1 MQRKCEYC
9 GVAYEDSL
17 PACPQ
22 CGAPNEYRR
31 ATGIEVP
38 KTIEELATW
47 YAEKNLPP
55 EEVTRFFIGKD
66 VREPKAFGIYKKG
79 EDFIVYKNKASG
91 ERAERYRG
99 TDEAY
104 AVNELYMKLK
114 EEILTQKDKQINVQ
128 NKSRYSYTG
137 GYKPSKKK
145 GNPMRKI
152 ILIIFA
158 IIFIPGIL
166 GGVLSVLFADN
177 GYYKI
182 NGNTYYSDYDD
193 WYIWE
198 ADGWY
203 RTYKPD
209 IIGDYDDYQIEY
221 EDGADYEGFSYSPH
235 YVDDDWVDDDWDT
248 DDWDDR
254 DYDWDNDYDW
264 DSGYSDWDSD
274 W

>member
-22 CGAPNEYRR
+22 CGAPNKYRR

-38 KTIEELATW
+38 KTIEELAAW

-128 NKSRYSYTG
+128 NKSRYSYPG

-158 IIFIPGIL
+158 IIFIPGIF
-166 GGVLSVLFADN
+166 GGVLSVLLADN

-203 RTYKPD
+203 RTYKPE

-221 EDGADYEGFSYSPH
+221 EDGADYEDFSDSPH
-235 YVDDDWVDDDWDT
+235 YVDDDWVEDDWDT
-248 DDWDDR
+248 DDWDDS

-264 DSGYSDWDSD
+264 DSDYSDWDSD

>member
-1 MQRKCEYC
+1 MKRKCEYC

-17 PACPQ
+17 PACPH
-22 CGAPNEYRR
+22 CAAPNDFRR
-31 ATGIEVP
+31 TTGIEVP
-38 KTIEELATW
+38 KTIEELAAW

-66 VREPKAFGIYKKG
+66 VRESKAFGIYKKG
-79 EDFIVYKNKASG
+79 EDFIVYKNKANG

-114 EEILTQKDKQINVQ
+114 EEILTQKSRQQSLQ
-128 NKSRYSYTG
+128 NNSKYGYSGSYTSPP
-137 GYKPSKKK
+137 KRT
-145 GNPMRKI
+145 NPLRRI

-158 IIFIPGIL
+158 IIVLPGFI

-193 WYIWE
+193 WYVWDS
-198 ADGWY
+198 DGWY
-203 RTYKPD
+203 RTYKPE
-209 IIGDYDDYQIEY
+209 IVGDYDNYQIEY
-221 EDGADYEGFSYSPH
+221 DSGQGYEDFSASPH
-235 YVDDDWVDDDWDT
+235 YGNDDWDT
-248 DDWDDR
+248 DDWDDS
-254 DYDWDNDYDW
+254 DYDWDDDYDW
-264 DSGYSDWDSD
+264 DSDYSDWDSD

>member
-17 PACPQ
+17 PACPS
-22 CGAPNEYRR
+22 CAAPNEYRR

-38 KTIEELATW
+38 KTIEELARW

-66 VREPKAFGIYKKG
+66 IHEPKAFGIYQKG
-79 EDFIVYKNKASG
+79 EDFIVYKNKANG

-114 EEILTQKDKQINVQ
+114 EEILTQKSKRN
-128 NKSRYSYTG
+128 NMPGSPEYNYSG
-137 GYKPSKKK
+137 AGKILKKK
-145 GNPMRKI
+145 ANPLRRI
-152 ILIIFA
+152 LLIIFA
-158 IIFIPGIL
+158 VILIPGIL
-166 GGVLSVLFADN
+166 GGVLSVFFSDN
-177 GYYKI
+177 GYFKI

-193 WYIWE
+193 WYVWDT
-198 ADGWY
+198 DGWY
-203 RTYKPD
+203 RTYKPE
-209 IIGDYDDYQIEY
+209 IVGDYDDYQIEY
-221 EDGADYEGFSYSPH
+221 EDGRDYEDFFESPH
-235 YVDDDWVDDDWDT
+235 YGDDDWDT
-248 DDWDDR
+248 NEWDSDDWDDS
-254 DYDWDNDYDW
+254 DYDWDNDSDW
-264 DSGYSDWDSD
+264 DSGDTDWDSD

>member
-1 MQRKCEYC
+1 MQRKCDYC
-9 GVAYEDSL
+9 DVAYEDSL
-17 PACPQ
+17 SACPR

-38 KTIEELATW
+38 KTIEELKGW
-47 YAEKNLPP
+47 YAQSNLPP

-79 EDFIVYKNKASG
+79 EDFIVYKNKTSG

-128 NKSRYSYTG
+128 NKSQYSYTG

-158 IIFIPGIL
+158 IIFSKKVNCL
-166 GGVLSVLFADN
+166 
-177 GYYKI
+177 
-182 NGNTYYSDYDD
+182 YSAFF
-193 WYIWE
+193 I
-198 ADGWY
+198 
-203 RTYKPD
+203 
-209 IIGDYDDYQIEY
+209 
-221 EDGADYEGFSYSPH
+221 
-235 YVDDDWVDDDWDT
+235 
-248 DDWDDR
+248 
-254 DYDWDNDYDW
+254 
-264 DSGYSDWDSD
+264 
-274 W
+274 